1 MNSYAELARLLLA
14 AKNGQQVDRER
25 VDWLATRCENA
36 LYELTESLNYAYSD
50 AAYAAIEIELA
61 RLDSVYTKLA
71 AVRKEL
77 GL

>member
-1 MNSYAELARLLLA
+1 MDCYAELASLLLA

-25 VDWLATRCENA
+25 VAWLAARCENA

-50 AAYAAIEIELA
+50 LAYASIEIEVA
-61 RLDSVYTKLA
+61 RLEGIYTKLA
-71 AVRKEL
+71 AARKEL